1 MLVTGKS
8 SSAFNFDAQVVENW
22 KGGYKIEID
31 LEAKLDVEDWEVN
44 FSLPY
49 EIKEAYGVELM
60 DQCDDDIYSIS
71 GQNEQVNLQKG
82 QSINPI
88 FIIEDNGQLALI
100 PDFISYEAKTSTVTE
115 KTNKTNKTN
124 NKTTTINVE
133 QDFDGDLENAIAAA
147 KDGDIVKLGNKT
159 YYTDGIIIDKDI
171 TITGQ
176 KDSVIDGDGTSE
188 SILYLMKGASGATIQ
203 NLEITDGNNGIFAQ
217 EASDLTL
224 KNLDINNI
232 GIDQTIRN
240 GPNNTGI
247 VLDHAEGVKL
257 VNSKIHNIGRKAV
270 GLENTDGGII
280 RNLSIQNVNLAA
292 EHAQSHDAAGI
303 KLFNTNDITVS
314 KNYFSDIN
322 AINIWND
329 TTNLTTI
336 ENNVIENVGEDFL
349 APAFNNQVDIF
360 GIYNEKSSNSLVQG
374 NEATTVGR
382 FLGLRATEFTT
393 ETMTIEDNTLDRF
406 ELGTTDYWVNESA
419 EKLIALTEN
428 PDQADF
434 SLIAEEY
441 LAQANIG
448 D

>member
-1 MLVTGKS
+1 MLVTEKA
-8 SSAFNFDAQVVENW
+8 SSAFNFDAQIVENW
-22 KGGYKIEID
+22 KGGYKVEID
-31 LEAKLDVEDWEVN
+31 LEAEFDLKDWEID

-49 EIKEAYGVELM
+49 EITEAYGVDLI
-60 DQCDDDIYSIS
+60 DQGDGTYSIS
-71 GQNEQVNLQKG
+71 GQNEQVNLQQG

-100 PDFISYEAKTSTVTE
+100 PEFISSETKTPTTTK
-115 KTNKTNKTN
+115 KTNKTNK
-124 NKTTTINVE
+124 KSTTINVE
-133 QDFDGDLENAIAAA
+133 RDFDGDLENAIAAA
-147 KDGDIVKLGNKT
+147 KDGDVVKLGKKI
-159 YYTDGIIIDKDI
+159 YHTDGIIIDKDI
-171 TITGQ
+171 TIDGQ
-176 KDSVIDGDGTSE
+176 KGSVIDGDGTSE
-188 SILYLMKGASGATIQ
+188 SILYLTKEASGATIRD
-203 NLEITDGNNGIFAQ
+203 LEITNGNNGVFVQ
-217 EASDLTL
+217 EASNLTL

-247 VLDHAEGVKL
+247 VLNHAEGVKL
-257 VNSKIHNIGRKAV
+257 LDSKIHNIGRKAV
-270 GLENTDGGII
+270 GLENTDGGVI
-280 RNLSIQNVNLAA
+280 RNLTIQNVNLAA
-292 EHAQSHDAAGI
+292 EHVQSHDAAGI

-314 KNYFSDIN
+314 DNHFSDIN

-336 ENNVIENVGEDFL
+336 ENNVMENVGEDFL
-349 APAFNNQVDIF
+349 APAFNNQVDLF
-360 GIYNEKSSNSLVQG
+360 GIYNEKSSNSVVRE
-374 NEATTVGR
+374 NETTTVGR

-393 ETMTIEDNTLDRF
+393 ETMTIEDNVFPRF

-419 EKLIALTEN
+419 EKLIAVTKN
-428 PDQADF
+428 PDQANF